1 MFGFAQ
7 FHFCHHAG
15 GRDDDGH
22 DDGLPGAERRDPE
35 HGRTGEHAAE
45 GADERALDRAV
56 GVEAQ
61 GLAAEEGAGD
71 ARGEVAHEYDEQEEE
86 EQQRTGRVVA
96 R

>member
-1 MFGFAQ
+1 MMTAMMTACQARNGVIQ
-7 FHFCHHAG
+7 NM
-15 GRDDDGH
+15 
-22 DDGLPGAERRDPE
+22 
-35 HGRTGEHAAE
+35 AAPASTPQKE
-45 GADERALDRAV
+45 PMSVALDRAV